1 MWRKKGLNKMNSNDG
16 ITAGGIP
23 GDIEILSWCLSF
35 LVFSDLNCLLKDTGI
50 GVFWFHCTT
59 C

>member
-1 MWRKKGLNKMNSNDG
+1 MNSDDG

-35 LVFSDLNCLLKDTGI
+35 FGFLRLELSP
-50 GVFWFHCTT
+50 
-59 C
+59 

>member
-1 MWRKKGLNKMNSNDG
+1 MWRKKGLNKMNSNDE

-35 LVFSDLNCLLKDTGI
+35 FGFLRLELSP
-50 GVFWFHCTT
+50 
-59 C
+59 